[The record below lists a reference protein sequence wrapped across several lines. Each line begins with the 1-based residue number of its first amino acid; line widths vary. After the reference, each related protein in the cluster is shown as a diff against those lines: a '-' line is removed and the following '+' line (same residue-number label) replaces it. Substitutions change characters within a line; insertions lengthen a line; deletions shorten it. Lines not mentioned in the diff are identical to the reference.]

1 MFWIREPTYVTWRT
15 FNLFNAE
22 DQKNEPLRIVIFKQ
36 QNYYNYSLCQFSLFL
51 ALFNSLAINKVI
63 DKYIEKKINKM
74 LFQLYLLLTLMVL
87 LDSVVHSWGLG
98 QGSGQWTSRVYRYLT
113 HQLQPT
119 NYCTN
124 CWVSWSVL

>member
-1 MFWIREPTYVTWRT
+1 
-15 FNLFNAE
+15 
-22 DQKNEPLRIVIFKQ
+22 
-36 QNYYNYSLCQFSLFL
+36 
-51 ALFNSLAINKVI
+51 
-63 DKYIEKKINKM
+63 M

-124 CWVSWSVL
+124 CWVSWSVLYFDFDMNFVEMKPNFLENTVFGFHIKFRHIVKKLYAICYVSFKVSVSYLMRQTHGESICLASLYNFVINYI